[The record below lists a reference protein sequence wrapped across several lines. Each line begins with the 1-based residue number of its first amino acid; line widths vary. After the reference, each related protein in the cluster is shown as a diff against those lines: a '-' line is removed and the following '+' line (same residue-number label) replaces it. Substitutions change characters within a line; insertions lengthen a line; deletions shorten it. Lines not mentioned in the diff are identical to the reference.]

1 MHIGAELENGRKNA
15 ARRIHK
21 GRRDRGT
28 GLDQSRV
35 SLVLRFFFSSLF
47 HSLFLP
53 LPPHWFPTIGTR
65 SVLARA
71 HGPCWIAITRIA
83 PATRNACANRVF
95 HDAPRSTEERRF
107 HAIAADKNRSDGS
120 KYHDLESRLSFNV
133 HRFPRFPRF
142 VNAMASPWRC
152 SMLNETMQKRE
163 RAFDHGLVFIYSF
176 IGESSIVETR
186 DGSKMRA
193 KFDLGVNRPSVLT
206 YRLTSLVT
214 SFRISFQHVRYVVS
228 VYW

>member
-107 HAIAADKNRSDGS
+107 HAIAALTQIKIDPMDRNITISNLV
-120 KYHDLESRLSFNV
+120 YPLMFTVFHVSRVSLT
-133 HRFPRFPRF
+133 
-142 VNAMASPWRC
+142 PWRRRDVARC
-152 SMLNETMQKRE
+152 WTKRCKRE
-163 RAFDHGLVFIYSF
+163 NGRSIMDHGLVFIYLF
-176 IGESSIVETR
+176 IYWR
-186 DGSKMRA
+186 
-193 KFDLGVNRPSVLT
+193 KFDRGDTWRE
-206 YRLTSLVT
+206 
-214 SFRISFQHVRYVVS
+214 
-228 VYW
+228 

>member
-107 HAIAADKNRSDGS
+107 HAIAALTQIKIDPMDRNITISNLV
-120 KYHDLESRLSFNV
+120 YPLMFTVFHVSRVSLT
-133 HRFPRFPRF
+133 
-142 VNAMASPWRC
+142 PWRRRDVARC
-152 SMLNETMQKRE
+152 WTKRCKRE
-163 RAFDHGLVFIYSF
+163 NGRSIMVWYLFIHLLEKVRSWRHVT
-176 IGESSIVETR
+176 GVKCARNSI
-186 DGSKMRA
+186 
-193 KFDLGVNRPSVLT
+193 LVLT
-206 YRLTSLVT
+206 VLRC
-214 SFRISFQHVRYVVS
+214 
-228 VYW
+228 

>member
-35 SLVLRFFFSSLF
+35 SLVLRFFFPSLF

-107 HAIAADKNRSDGS
+107 HAIAALTQIKIDPMDRNITISNLV
-120 KYHDLESRLSFNV
+120 YPLMFTVFHVSRVSLT
-133 HRFPRFPRF
+133 
-142 VNAMASPWRC
+142 PWRRRDVARC
-152 SMLNETMQKRE
+152 WTKRCKRE
-163 RAFDHGLVFIYSF
+163 NGRSIMDHGLVFIYLF
-176 IGESSIVETR
+176 IYWR
-186 DGSKMRA
+186 
-193 KFDLGVNRPSVLT
+193 KFDRGDTWRE
-206 YRLTSLVT
+206 
-214 SFRISFQHVRYVVS
+214 
-228 VYW
+228 